1 MNRPPD
7 APRPAPPAASSGGD
21 AVDRDP
27 LAYHDAG
34 FIESEEG
41 RPLRILAEYLR
52 PLGVF
57 RRRRIHDT
65 VVFFGSARIEED
77 GPLGEYYAGARELA
91 RQVTEWSDGLPSPAH
106 RYLVCT
112 GGGPGIMEAANRGA
126 QEAGGRTI
134 GLNIGLPHE
143 QRPNPFITP
152 GLSFEF
158 RYFFMRKL
166 WFAYVARAIIV
177 FPGGYGTLD
186 ELFEFLTL
194 SQTGKI
200 DPPVATLL
208 YGTRYWNEIV
218 DFDALVRH
226 GTAFT
231 REAYLN
237 QMDNLH
243 QELATGDDVFMLHSL
258 KKEIGSRIMWLE
270 SNDAIVST
278 APSSSL
284 SSFLCQRKRWISKWN
299 AYRDRF
305 TILTGIVTLA
315 ATMVQFYAFI
325 SVFFNLSFIWPF
337 LTILVLKS
345 IG

>member
-7 APRPAPPAASSGGD
+7 APPPADRDTA
-21 AVDRDP
+21 DRDP
-27 LAYHDAG
+27 LAYHDPD
-34 FIESEEG
+34 FIESDDG

-57 RRRRIHDT
+57 RRRRIRDT
-65 VVFFGSARIEED
+65 IVFFGSARIAED
-77 GPLGEYYAGARELA
+77 GPLGGYYAGARELA
-91 RQVTEWSDGLPSPAH
+91 RQVTVWSDGLTSPAH

-143 QRPNPFITP
+143 QRPNPYITP

-177 FPGGYGTLD
+177 FPGGFGTLD

-226 GTAFT
+226 GTVNADDLRLLHFVDT
-231 REAYLN
+231 PAEAMAVL
-237 QMDNLH
+237 
-243 QELATGDDVFMLHSL
+243 
-258 KKEIGSRIMWLE
+258 
-270 SNDAIVST
+270 
-278 APSSSL
+278 
-284 SSFLCQRKRWISKWN
+284 RKRLRPQDEATVAPALARS
-299 AYRDRF
+299 
-305 TILTGIVTLA
+305 VTA
-315 ATMVQFYAFI
+315 EDECATCG
-325 SVFFNLSFIWPF
+325 PE
-337 LTILVLKS
+337 KEEHR
-345 IG
+345 

>member
-1 MNRPPD
+1 MKLPPD
-7 APRPAPPAASSGGD
+7 PAPPAG
-21 AVDRDP
+21 RDP
-27 LAYHDAG
+27 LAYHDAR
-34 FIESEEG
+34 FLESDEG
-41 RPLRILAEYLR
+41 RPLRILAEYLK

-57 RRRRIHDT
+57 RRRRVHDT
-65 VVFFGSARIEED
+65 IVFFGSARIEEE
-77 GPLGEYYAGARELA
+77 GPLGEYYAAARELA
-91 RQVTEWSDGLPSPAH
+91 RQITTWSQGLESPAH

-126 QEAGGRTI
+126 QETGGRSI

-177 FPGGYGTLD
+177 FPGGFGTLD

-218 DFDALVRH
+218 DFDALARH
-226 GTAFT
+226 GVVDAADLKLLHFVDTPA
-231 REAYLN
+231 EA
-237 QMDNLH
+237 M
-243 QELATGDDVFMLHSL
+243 TV
-258 KKEIGSRIMWLE
+258 I
-270 SNDAIVST
+270 
-278 APSSSL
+278 
-284 SSFLCQRKRWISKWN
+284 RKRLRPQDETEPAPAIARS
-299 AYRDRF
+299 
-305 TILTGIVTLA
+305 VTPEDEC
-315 ATMVQFYAFI
+315 ATCG
-325 SVFFNLSFIWPF
+325 PE
-337 LTILVLKS
+337 KEEHR
-345 IG
+345 

>member
-7 APRPAPPAASSGGD
+7 APPPSVPPPDAPEPG
-21 AVDRDP
+21 RDP
-27 LAYHDAG
+27 LAYHDAD
-34 FIESEEG
+34 FIDSDEG

-65 VVFFGSARIEED
+65 VVFFGSARITEH
-77 GPLGEYYAGARELA
+77 GPLGEYYAGAREVA
-91 RQVTEWSDGLPSPAH
+91 RQITQWSEGLESPAH

-126 QEAGGRTI
+126 QEAGGRSI

-166 WFAYVARAIIV
+166 WFAYVARALIV
-177 FPGGYGTLD
+177 FPGGFGTLD

-200 DPPVATLL
+200 DPPPATLL
-208 YGTRYWNEIV
+208 YGARYWHEIV
-218 DFDALVRH
+218 DFDALVRQGMVDAADLKLLH
-226 GTAFT
+226 FVDSPA
-231 REAYLN
+231 EA
-237 QMDNLH
+237 MDVLRMRLRP
-243 QELATGDDVFMLHSL
+243 QDEQAPEPAIARSVTPQDDCATCGPE
-258 KKEIGSRIMWLE
+258 KEER
-270 SNDAIVST
+270 
-278 APSSSL
+278 P
-284 SSFLCQRKRWISKWN
+284 
-299 AYRDRF
+299 
-305 TILTGIVTLA
+305 
-315 ATMVQFYAFI
+315 
-325 SVFFNLSFIWPF
+325 
-337 LTILVLKS
+337 
-345 IG
+345 